1 MLVLVPH
8 PEAALSLDLVFF
20 VAHHLKLSG
29 LKVKDSENPDGDIE
43 IVVMSLRPGEKLYEE
58 LLIDNESVKSSIK
71 SIYQS
76 LEKQINNKQFK
87 RLYSQISRSYKSN
100 STEELKKI
108 LRNNFINYMPQ
119 NEK

>member
-1 MLVLVPH
+1 
-8 PEAALSLDLVFF
+8 
-20 VAHHLKLSG
+20 
-29 LKVKDSENPDGDIE
+29 
-43 IVVMSLRPGEKLYEE
+43 
-58 LLIDNESVKSSIK
+58 SIK